1 MCMCGR
7 PSCVFRISWDG
18 LLGKIR
24 VSNGEG
30 AVMEQVDG
38 SVQAKG
44 DKTWDVRACWLYGAA
59 PFSLGS
65 PDEGYG
71 NLPHEGGRMLAL

>member
-1 MCMCGR
+1 M
-7 PSCVFRISWDG
+7 SS
-18 LLGKIR
+18 
-24 VSNGEG
+24 GEG

-65 PDEGYG
+65 PDEGTVTW
-71 NLPHEGGRMLAL
+71 PMKV